1 MWAQPQNNDQQLL
14 PLTSHF
20 SFAGVVVPGA
30 EFEAARGEDLLMDD
44 DDDDDEEMV
53 RTCLM

>member
-1 MWAQPQNNDQQLL
+1 ML
-14 PLTSHF
+14 PLPSHF

-30 EFEAARGEDLLMDD
+30 EFEAARGEDLLIDD
-44 DDDDDEEMV
+44 DNDEDDEEMV

>member
-1 MWAQPQNNDQQLL
+1 ML
-14 PLTSHF
+14 PLPSHF